1 MKLRPASRGQAPVDG
16 SNLHRHARAGEHT
29 RLVRLSMGRNDRR
42 RSQVLEFLAT
52 ATRRPV
58 RRHRPQ
64 SLGVSRRNHDP
75 QTFF

>member
-29 RLVRLSMGRNDRR
+29 RLMRLSNDR

-58 RRHRPQ
+58 RRHWPQ